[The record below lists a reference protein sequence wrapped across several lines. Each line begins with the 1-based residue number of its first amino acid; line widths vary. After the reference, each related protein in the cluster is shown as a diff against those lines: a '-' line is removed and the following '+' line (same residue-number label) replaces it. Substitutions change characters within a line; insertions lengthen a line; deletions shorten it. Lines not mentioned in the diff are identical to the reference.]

1 MFHNLVTGDQD
12 LLAVDIQRGRDVGV
26 PNYIKMR
33 EWCGLPEICSF
44 EDLLDFV
51 SYDVSR

>member
-1 MFHNLVTGDQD
+1 MFHNLTTGDQD
-12 LLAVDIQRGRDVGV
+12 LLAVDIQRGRDVGL
-26 PNYIKMR
+26 PNYSKMR